1 MLAILK
7 DAESRPDLFAW
18 FGAIERGQIEVW
30 LRSSNLEVPDDL
42 LDFWT
47 KTGGG
52 DLFECET
59 IFRPTQIPSLEPY
72 FVSGDDIDT
81 ANQYRIPKGMS
92 VSYLVFHDGI
102 FLSAVRLAD
111 KKLGTLG
118 DEHEETAVFSDL
130 HDWYLGTL
138 RKDFASHFGLT
149 T

>member
-7 DAESRPDLFAW
+7 DAETRPDLFAW
-18 FGAIERGQIEVW
+18 SGAITRSQIEVW
-30 LRSSNLEVPDDL
+30 LGSSNLKVPDDL

-52 DLFECET
+52 VESET
-59 IFRPTQIPSLEPY
+59 MFRPTQIPSLEPY

-111 KKLGTLG
+111 KKLVTL
-118 DEHEETAVFSDL
+118 DDKHEETAVFSNLEDG
-130 HDWYLGTL
+130 YLGTL
-138 RKDFASHFGLT
+138 RKDYASHYGLIP
-149 T
+149 